1 MCSSSDL
8 PPCGQHSA
16 LHSGQGGDAGDGWA
30 GLCPSHLRRAMA
42 MPGSWAAA
50 LKLSVEHPGNEVIYP
65 PFTDACLELARLS
78 WLLVELVEDGCH
90 I

>member
-1 MCSSSDL
+1 MG
-8 PPCGQHSA
+8 GQDCA
-16 LHSGQGGDAGDGWA
+16 QAISGGQWQ
-30 GLCPSHLRRAMA
+30 C
-42 MPGSWAAA
+42 PGSWAAA
-50 LKLSVEHPGNEVIYP
+50 LELSMEHPGNEVIYP